1 MQDYLSRYYELDQLK
16 KMIEAELEKMKRVL
30 LAAFPEPVDRQFGP
44 YHLKIYLQDR
54 GAFDLQRIYSL
65 LPSDDMRLFVSNP
78 NNSNIKDLIK
88 QGILEHDQ
96 AQETYSSKPVAIIS
110 VKEGSK

>member
-54 GAFDLQRIYSL
+54 GAFNLHRIYPM
-65 LPSDDMRLFVSNP
+65 LPTDEMRLFVSNP

-88 QGILEHDQ
+88 QGILNPEQ
-96 AQETYSSKPVAIIS
+96 AQASYSSKPVAMIS